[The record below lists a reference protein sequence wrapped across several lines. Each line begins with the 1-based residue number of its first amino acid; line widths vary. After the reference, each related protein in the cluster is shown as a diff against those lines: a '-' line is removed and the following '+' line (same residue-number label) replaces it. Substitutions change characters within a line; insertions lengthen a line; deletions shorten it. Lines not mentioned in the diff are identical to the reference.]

1 MKANAEKPTCTAGNG
16 DYTPDQVNPS
26 SKGTA
31 FLAMAVIELVLVFGC
46 YFCGKQSS
54 DSDAAAEKRQ
64 NEEYIKNNYTSSAGK
79 WIGYDFEQ

>member
-1 MKANAEKPTCTAGNG
+1 MKANGEKPTCTAANAAN
-16 DYTPDQVNPS
+16 PDQVNPS

-54 DSDAAAEKRQ
+54 DSDAATEKRQ

-79 WIGYDFEQ
+79 